1 MQGVLQHVLQL
12 GQHHADK
19 WSCKKKKKEKEPM
32 LLFSQKKNRDI
43 QEISMWKEFW
53 SS

>member
-1 MQGVLQHVLQL
+1 MFSSLDNTTLINGP
-12 GQHHADK
+12 A
-19 WSCKKKKKEKEPM
+19 KKKKKEKEPM